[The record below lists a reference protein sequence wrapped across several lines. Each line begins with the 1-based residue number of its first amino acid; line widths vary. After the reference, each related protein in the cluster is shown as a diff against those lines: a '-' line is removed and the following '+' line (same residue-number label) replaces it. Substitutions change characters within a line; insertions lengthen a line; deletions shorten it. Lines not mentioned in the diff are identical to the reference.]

1 MNEYF
6 NLIIVFTILFIVF
19 TLITKTQKQKKRQK
33 IANLY
38 YEREKE
44 ATKAR
49 ELKAKEMLV
58 IKKAEEEEREKEY
71 KAGKEKR
78 AKAANAEQEK
88 REKAQK
94 AKFAKEEA
102 KKRIEYAKIVK
113 RNEFIEIYNESKL
126 LLQKNKILPLG
137 IPIDKT
143 GDIKRYDNFKK
154 ECSNNKL
161 SGIYLYLV
169 RVKSNIDDKKLIKIG
184 LTSNKNIEKIDLIDF
199 HLAGPGTVI
208 FKNPEEN
215 YHIPLCSRNF
225 SSTLFKKKNFTKI
238 YDIINISRPLRLKNI
253 DEFFIVIKKMIS
265 KNFFPKVLIICPLS
279 VDFYQNNHNY
289 MEIYS
294 DYMAM
299 FSSKER
305 ESITLMLLSPEGS
318 PFQLSEEAISDFM
331 NLSKVFTLF
340 SDKEGESRVVSEA
353 LLCGLTVV
361 VKRNIIGGAKDYLND
376 DNSRLFSTL
385 DEAADIFIDLIS
397 EVNI

>member
-1 MNEYF
+1 MASILKES
-6 NLIIVFTILFIVF
+6 NLNSKGVIVFTH
-19 TLITKTQKQKKRQK
+19 
-33 IANLY
+33 
-38 YEREKE
+38 
-44 ATKAR
+44 
-49 ELKAKEMLV
+49 
-58 IKKAEEEEREKEY
+58 
-71 KAGKEKR
+71 KEKVLF
-78 AKAANAEQEK
+78 E
-88 REKAQK
+88 
-94 AKFAKEEA
+94 
-102 KKRIEYAKIVK
+102 
-113 RNEFIEIYNESKL
+113 
-126 LLQKNKILPLG
+126 NKYLMHIL
-137 IPIDKT
+137 
-143 GDIKRYDNFKK
+143 KK
-154 ECSNNKL
+154 EVLKL
-161 SGIYLYLV
+161 
-169 RVKSNIDDKKLIKIG
+169 KSMYFFAMHWGHYHN
-184 LTSNKNIEKIDLIDF
+184 NIETIDLIDF
-199 HLAGPGTVI
+199 HFAGQGTVV

-318 PFQLSEEAISDFM
+318 PFTLSEEAISDFM

-353 LLCGLTVV
+353 LLCGLPVV
-361 VKRNIIGGAKDYLND
+361 VKKNLIGGAKDYLND
-376 DNSRLFSTL
+376 TNSKLFTSL

-397 EVNI
+397 NYSKYQFDTKKLEQELSEKYTNEVLIDSLKVFFSKKHEVFSGEIFLENLAKKLPSHENLLSKKIAYGEHDDIITYQGFYWFLMKFTNSPKRPFLYLNVFIVDFIYKLVSILRSQVKKILIFFGLYSLLRK

>member
-1 MNEYF
+1 MASILKESKANSRGV
-6 NLIIVFTILFIVF
+6 IVFTHKERALFENKYLIH
-19 TLITKTQKQKKRQK
+19 TL
-33 IANLY
+33 
-38 YEREKE
+38 
-44 ATKAR
+44 
-49 ELKAKEMLV
+49 
-58 IKKAEEEEREKEY
+58 
-71 KAGKEKR
+71 
-78 AKAANAEQEK
+78 
-88 REKAQK
+88 
-94 AKFAKEEA
+94 
-102 KKRIEYAKIVK
+102 
-113 RNEFIEIYNESKL
+113 
-126 LLQKNKILPLG
+126 
-137 IPIDKT
+137 
-143 GDIKRYDNFKK
+143 KK
-154 ECSNNKL
+154 EVL
-161 SGIYLYLV
+161 QL
-169 RVKSNIDDKKLIKIG
+169 KSMYFFAMHWG
-184 LTSNKNIEKIDLIDF
+184 HYHKNIEKIDLIDF

-225 SSTLFKKKNFTKI
+225 ASATFANKNSIKV

-353 LLCGLTVV
+353 LLCGLPVV
-361 VKRNIIGGAKDYLND
+361 VKKNLIGGAKDYLND
-376 DNSRLFSTL
+376 TNSKLFTSL

-397 EVNI
+397 NYSKYQFDTKSLEQELSEKYTKKTLINELELFFTTKKEIFKGELFLKNLSKKLPSHENELSKNIAHGETDDIITFKGFYRFLLKFTDSSSRNQLHAKVYIFDFIYKIKLIFRTYIKKILILTGFYSLIRK

>member
-1 MNEYF
+1 MYF
-6 NLIIVFTILFIVF
+6 
-19 TLITKTQKQKKRQK
+19 
-33 IANLY
+33 
-38 YEREKE
+38 
-44 ATKAR
+44 
-49 ELKAKEMLV
+49 
-58 IKKAEEEEREKEY
+58 
-71 KAGKEKR
+71 
-78 AKAANAEQEK
+78 
-88 REKAQK
+88 
-94 AKFAKEEA
+94 FAMHWGH
-102 KKRIEYAKIVK
+102 YH
-113 RNEFIEIYNESKL
+113 
-126 LLQKNKILPLG
+126 
-137 IPIDKT
+137 
-143 GDIKRYDNFKK
+143 
-154 ECSNNKL
+154 
-161 SGIYLYLV
+161 
-169 RVKSNIDDKKLIKIG
+169 
-184 LTSNKNIEKIDLIDF
+184 KNIEKIDLIDF

-225 SSTLFKKKNFTKI
+225 ASATFANKNSIKV

-318 PFQLSEEAISDFM
+318 PFTLSEEAISDFM

-353 LLCGLTVV
+353 LLCGLPVV
-361 VKRNIIGGAKDYLND
+361 VKKNLIGGAKDYLND
-376 DNSRLFSTL
+376 TNSKLFTSL

-397 EVNI
+397 NYSKYQFDTKSLEQELSEKYTKKTLINELELFFTTKKEIFKGELFLKNLSKKLPSHENELSKNIAHGETDDIITFKGFYRFLLKFTDSSSRNQLHAKVYIFDFIYKIKLIFRTYIKKILILTGFYSLIRK